1 VNGQECAERI
11 HLVDEYGRL
20 ITQFND
26 LLESLKA
33 PTRERNEEVWK
44 AIELARAQSQTGW
57 EAVERHL
64 AEHKCL
70 ELPPRSRD
78 RHAIGSGSVLERAAL
93 AAVDVILVVN
103 VDRQF
108 VEVNDAAADAFGLSR
123 SEIVGRRIDE
133 FFTTAG
139 RQEIPGTSDD
149 FVAEGAQNGICEI
162 NARGRQR
169 RFEFRSKPNFA
180 PGLHLSVLREM
191 KGDGRARGDLVDALI
206 RELADEL
213 PDDPSLETVRT
224 DLLAASRS
232 NDTDKTLRFYLSM
245 RSLLREQAL
254 LKERLRKAESSKRGS
269 IP

>member
-1 VNGQECAERI
+1 VNGEECAERI
-11 HLVDEYGRL
+11 HLVDEYSRL
-20 ITQFND
+20 ITQFNG
-26 LLESLKA
+26 LLESLRV
-33 PTRERNEEVWK
+33 PTHERNEEVWK
-44 AIELARAQSQTGW
+44 AIELARAQSQTAW

-64 AEHKCL
+64 AEHRCL
-70 ELPPRSRD
+70 ELPPLSPD
-78 RHAIGSGSVLERAAL
+78 HYAVGSGSVLERAAL
-93 AAVDVILVVN
+93 AIADVILVAN
-103 VDRQF
+103 DDRQF
-108 VEVNDAAADAFGLSR
+108 VEVNEAAADAFGLSR
-123 SEIVGRRIDE
+123 TEIVGRRIDE
-133 FFTTAG
+133 FFATAG
-139 RQEIPGTSDD
+139 GQEVPGTSKD
-149 FVAEGAQNGICEI
+149 FIAEGTQSGVCEI
-162 NARGRQR
+162 SARGRQR
-169 RFEFRSKPNFA
+169 RFEFRSKANFA

-191 KGDGRARGDLVDALI
+191 KGDGRAQGNLVDALI